1 MGKTLGIGTPDYV
14 APELIGAPSR
24 MKSGGGYDPIKID
37 VFAMG
42 VTLYLMLLGRY
53 PFEDPT
59 NHSTLSTMKNIR
71 AGNFARPQKGVIDS
85 EKRFSLKDIRNHTWV
100 QREREQ
106 EILLQEYD
114 EFEKRLQDVR
124 RQKEREEEAKRQRE
138 QEISLKRFKE
148 YEKRLIQAQK
158 MKGATRTRRERSKH
172 FTWSTTTS

>member
-1 MGKTLGIGTPDYV
+1 MPCSLEDKNTNIIKGLCHFSV
-14 APELIGAPSR
+14 APLPDGVFRCSP
-24 MKSGGGYDPIKID
+24 KID
-37 VFAMG
+37 VFAIG

-71 AGNFARPQKGVIDS
+71 AWNFARPQKGVIDS
-85 EKRFSLKDIRNHTWV
+85 DALNLIENMLAPDPEKRFSLKDIRNHTWV

-124 RQKEREEEAKRQRE
+124 RQKEREEEAKRQRN
-138 QEISLKRFKE
+138 LRVP
-148 YEKRLIQAQK
+148 
-158 MKGATRTRRERSKH
+158 
-172 FTWSTTTS
+172 